1 MQIAVAQLNYHIGHF
16 EGNYQKMT
24 AAIDTAVDHGAELI
38 VFAELA
44 ITGYP
49 PRDFLEFE
57 DFIERSTKVIHQL
70 AAYAHS
76 KAIGVIVGA
85 PSRNPQPEGKDLF
98 NSAYLLYDGQIQ
110 SVHHKGLLPTYDIF
124 DEYRYFEPAKTF
136 QVAHFKGKNLAITIC
151 EDLWNVGNENP
162 LYTINPMDDLIEQAP
177 DMIINLSASPFD
189 YQKAQERIQ
198 VLKANVERYACPIL
212 YVNHTGAQTEL
223 IFDGGSLVLNAAG
236 TVVAELPY
244 FTETVQVFDTAT
256 LAADTDNLQP
266 KEKPVLLF
274 RALVEGIRN
283 YFSKLGFKEAILG
296 LSGGIDS
303 ALTLVLAA
311 EALGADKVHGVLLPS
326 PFSSDHSVSDAK
338 ALAQKIGTPTHTI
351 PIKAAYDTF
360 MHTLDPFFA
369 GKPFNVAEENLQA
382 RIRANYLMALS
393 NKLGYILLNTSNKSE
408 AAVGYSTM
416 YGDMCGGLSVI
427 GDVYKTEVFELARW
441 INRSEELIPWSIIN
455 KPPSAE
461 LRPNQKDTDSL
472 PDYDILDPLLY
483 QYIERRQG
491 PAALV
496 AMGFDQALVDR
507 VLKLVNQSEYKRYQ
521 TPPILRVSPKAF
533 GMGRRMPIVAKYLS

>member
-24 AAIDTAVDHGAELI
+24 AAIDTAADHGAELI

-76 KAIGVIVGA
+76 KAVGVIVGA

-136 QVAHFKGKNLAITIC
+136 QIAHFKGKNLAITIC

-283 YFSKLGFKEAILG
+283 YFSKLGFTEAILG

-326 PFSSDHSVSDAK
+326 PFSSDHSVSDAE
-338 ALAQKIGTPTHTI
+338 ALAKKIGTPTHTI

-472 PDYDILDPLLY
+472 PDYDLLDPLLY
-483 QYIERRQG
+483 QYIERRQS